1 MPETPPTGR
10 QPPLRPRIGHPRV
23 TTNCGTRVLAPRN
36 NGMMDQPEE
45 HEHDPATPRRRT
57 FTAERTLEQ
66 LVEYDA
72 ADRDAKGALLPRE
85 AIYTSHIS
93 DWRKARDR
101 GTVSRAA
108 RRCKS
113 AEQVELERLRER
125 TERHE
130 AELAKTKL
138 ALDITPAISDEAAK
152 LHPGADPRL
161 AAAPAQRIDVAR
173 LRTRHQPDRAGL
185 DQLLSLDSPK

>member
-1 MPETPPTGR
+1 
-10 QPPLRPRIGHPRV
+10 
-23 TTNCGTRVLAPRN
+23 LA
-36 NGMMDQPEE
+36 
-45 HEHDPATPRRRT
+45 
-57 FTAERTLEQ
+57 
-66 LVEYDA
+66 EYDA
-72 ADRDAKGALLPRE
+72 ADRDGKGALLRRE

-93 DWRKARDR
+93 EWRKARDR
-101 GTVSRAA
+101 GTLHAPA
-108 RRCKS
+108 RRRKS

-125 TERHE
+125 TERHG

-161 AAAPAQRIDVAR
+161 AAAPAQRIDVAG

-185 DQLLSLDSPK
+185 DQLLRTVLQVRFGPPASPASPLSDALDHAEIQTAATAPPTGEATPGSDRTIRTRTVRPLAVRQAVTTG